1 MATTVESLM
10 RNTRL
15 FVLVTAISLSIT
27 PVCAAPDTQ
36 SQRIL
41 FEYENPTNSAHQ
53 ALYNLIKERRVL
65 EKLQEIFSPFRL
77 PMDLTFKT
85 VGCDGRANAWYQ
97 RPSITV
103 CYEYLD
109 EISKNIPKET
119 TPAGITPDDA
129 VVGQFFYVVAHEFGH
144 AVFDL
149 LSVPS
154 FGNAEDTADQFSTY
168 LMLHFGKDEARRLI
182 SGAAYSYRDAV
193 QNSTVILPL
202 QAFSDVH
209 GVPAQR
215 FFNLLCVA
223 YGADPQIFAE
233 AAQYLPKQRAADCKR
248 EYNQVGFAFQQLIQP
263 HVDQDLAKRVM
274 QRSWLPDVAPPRAP

>member
-1 MATTVESLM
+1 MESLM
-10 RNTRL
+10 SDVRL
-15 FVLVTAISLSIT
+15 FVLVTSIFLSLS

-41 FEYENPTNSAHQ
+41 FAYENPTNPAHQ
-53 ALYNLIKERRVL
+53 SLYDLVRERRVL

-85 VGCDGRANAWYQ
+85 VGCDGRPNAWYQ
-97 RPSITV
+97 RPSITL

-109 EISKNIPKET
+109 EIRKNIPKET

-223 YGADPQIFAE
+223 YGADPQIFAD
-233 AAQYLPKQRAADCKR
+233 AVQYLPKQRAADCKR
-248 EYNQVGFAFQQLIQP
+248 EYNQVGFAFQQLVQP
-263 HVDQDLAKRVM
+263 HIDQDLAKRVM

>member
-1 MATTVESLM
+1 
-10 RNTRL
+10 
-15 FVLVTAISLSIT
+15 
-27 PVCAAPDTQ
+27 
-36 SQRIL
+36 
-41 FEYENPTNSAHQ
+41 
-53 ALYNLIKERRVL
+53 
-65 EKLQEIFSPFRL
+65 
-77 PMDLTFKT
+77 MDLTFKT

-97 RPSITV
+97 RPSITL
-103 CYEYLD
+103 CYEYLH

-154 FGNAEDTADQFSTY
+154 FGNAEDTADQFATY

-248 EYNQVGFAFQQLIQP
+248 EYNQVGFAFQQTYSTPRRPGPCQTC
-263 HVDQDLAKRVM
+263 HAKVLAPRCCTASRPVAATPGRSGAPRRSLSPNC
-274 QRSWLPDVAPPRAP
+274 QRCRASREMPRRQRPACDRDKTPFALGARGLQLRPMSTLGAPAPAVTNDSPN